1 MMKNCFSAMA
11 GFGPGWGTTL
21 VLIAA
26 TTALTYLLT
35 KRGDARQGRVADA

>member
-1 MMKNCFSAMA
+1 MMTNCFSAMA

-26 TTALTYLLT
+26 TVALTYLLT
-35 KRGDARQGRVADA
+35 KRGDTRRDRVVDA